1 MRLLRIVY
9 KIYKSIY
16 ILHIRGWYAFDFND
30 SKQGT
35 RLGNIY
41 VNGWASDMVS
51 WSCISGDLFTCAR
64 CIVVLGMR
72 MRNIYLCGCRVV
84 VLKRNNAHVMWWPLH
99 STLYKSMKRKLR
111 MRGEPRWVGDTYIYT
126 QTKAKVRQFFFICAP
141 ATADQMYW
149 ELMAFA
155 RVGPCFIA
163 FYVLGRDH
171 QNLKSS
177 VDDTLHTSVGGN
189 WAKPLWERFKQDV
202 W

>member
-126 QTKAKVRQFFFICAP
+126 QTKAKVRQFFFLYAP
-141 ATADQMYW
+141 HN
-149 ELMAFA
+149 
-155 RVGPCFIA
+155 RRSN
-163 FYVLGRDH
+163 VLGVNGFRARGSMFYRV
-171 QNLKSS
+171 LRLRSGSS
-177 VDDTLHTSVGGN
+177 ESQVKRRRHVAHFSRWKLG
-189 WAKPLWERFKQDV
+189 
-202 W
+202 